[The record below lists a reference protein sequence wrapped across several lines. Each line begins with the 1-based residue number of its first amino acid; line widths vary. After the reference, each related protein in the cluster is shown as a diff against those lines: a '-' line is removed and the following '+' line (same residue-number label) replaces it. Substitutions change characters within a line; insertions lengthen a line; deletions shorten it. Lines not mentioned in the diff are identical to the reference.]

1 MSAVKAINPKVLARN
16 ERIRK
21 QYAKYTEQ
29 KRLASDYALELLEE
43 EFLPLTIGTIWL
55 IITQTGFYKNY

>member
-1 MSAVKAINPKVLARN
+1 MSVTKEINPKVLASN

-21 QYAKYTEQ
+21 QYKKYIDD
-29 KRLASDYALELLEE
+29 KRLANDYALELLEE
-43 EFLPLTIGTIWL
+43 QFLPLTQGTIWL